1 MRFTKRQ
8 IEVLLITIATL
19 RDANEL
25 DLAVNGQL
33 DDVYLFE
40 WLLKQNRRNFGTLT
54 ESYKLIIRN
63 LIDNSREHC
72 STQLFN
78 NMAINAMKAGCGS
91 II

>member
-8 IEVLLITIATL
+8 IDVLLLTIATL

-33 DDVYLFE
+33 DDVHLFE
-40 WLLKQNRRNFGTLT
+40 WMLKRNRRNFGTLP
-54 ESYKLIIRN
+54 ESYKPIIRN

-78 NMAINAMKAGCGS
+78 NMALAAMKAGCGP